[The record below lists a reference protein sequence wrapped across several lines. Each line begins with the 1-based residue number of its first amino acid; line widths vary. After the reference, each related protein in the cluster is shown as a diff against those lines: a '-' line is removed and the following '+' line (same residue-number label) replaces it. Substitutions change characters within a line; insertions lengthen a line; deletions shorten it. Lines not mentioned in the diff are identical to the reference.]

1 MIVRIRK
8 VQSIR
13 EWALLIVFY
22 LFVFQNALSR
32 VTPIF
37 AYVDE
42 ACALLGVAVVFLQG
56 LRTKKLRVSTSHSQ
70 LVLAIILFFVIG
82 FAGNLIYRIQP
93 WKAVL
98 TDVFTN
104 AKYFLAIIT
113 GYVLFSM
120 CEVEEKNNVV
130 VGHARVISLLFFLLM
145 CADSVLH
152 IFPAGPDGRAS
163 EGIRLFYTHETF
175 LAGTMVFLVTVLT
188 AFYEKKNRPY
198 IVMALIVLISTM
210 KSKAFGGAV
219 VYIACVYFL
228 LVRRKKI
235 KIMHIVLMAVIAIA
249 IAWDKIAYY
258 FVELEGEGARSAL
271 LSTSFQI
278 MQDYFPIGTGFGT
291 YASAA
296 AMEYYSP
303 LYYEYGIYKVW
314 GLSEEYSMFGS
325 DAFWPIILG
334 QTGFLGTICFVAT
347 LILLFKQLKKISK
360 ISARAYTAGVFA
372 LAYTLVSSFA
382 ESGFHNPLSVPLAIM
397 IGYVFT
403 LERKGKEEY
412 TES

>member
-8 VQSIR
+8 VRSIR

-22 LFVFQNALSR
+22 LLVFQNPLAQVFS
-32 VTPIF
+32 IF

-42 ACALLGVAVVFLQG
+42 ACALLGVMVVFLQG
-56 LRTKKLRVSTSHSQ
+56 LRTKKLRISTSYSR
-70 LVLAIILFFVIG
+70 LVLVIILFFVIG

-98 TDVFTN
+98 IDVFTN

-120 CEVEEKNNVV
+120 CEVERKNNVV
-130 VGHARVISLLFFLLM
+130 VGHARVISLVLFALV

-152 IFPAGPDGRAS
+152 IFPADPDGKVS

-175 LAGTMVFLVTVLT
+175 LAGAMVFLLTVLT

-198 IVMALIVLISTM
+198 IVMALIVLLSTM

-219 VYIACVYFL
+219 IYIACVYFL

-235 KIMHIVLMAVIAIA
+235 NIMHMVLMAATALAVG
-249 IAWDKIAYY
+249 WDKIVFY
-258 FVELEGEGARSAL
+258 FVELEGEGARSAML
-271 LSTSFQI
+271 TTSFQV
-278 MQDYFPIGTGFGT
+278 MQDYFPIGAGFGT
-291 YASAA
+291 YGSAV

-303 LYYEYGIYKVW
+303 LYYEYGLNNIW
-314 GLSEEYSMFGS
+314 GLSETFSNFGS

-334 QTGFLGTICFVAT
+334 QTGLLGTICFIAILV
-347 LILLFKQLKKISK
+347 LLFKQLKMISK
-360 ISARAYTAGVFA
+360 ISTRAYTAGVFA

-382 ESGFHNPLSVPLAIM
+382 ESGFHNPLCVPLAVM
-397 IGYVFT
+397 IGYALT
-403 LERKGKEEY
+403 LDQKGKEQNQVI
-412 TES
+412 